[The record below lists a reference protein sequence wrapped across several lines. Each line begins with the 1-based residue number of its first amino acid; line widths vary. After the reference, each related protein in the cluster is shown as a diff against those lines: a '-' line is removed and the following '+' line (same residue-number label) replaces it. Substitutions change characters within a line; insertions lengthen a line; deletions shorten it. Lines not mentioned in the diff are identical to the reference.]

1 MPFLLG
7 FALLHPTGEARA
19 AEVISAGTPIPLLS
33 DTRSAL
39 ESHSGRTIVG
49 VEVDTQSRWFSEQ
62 VHLTEFRVGDRFDAV
77 LVRAVLRRLLDTGR
91 FASARAGVQE
101 AEGGVRVRFSLV
113 PRRLVAAVMLEG
125 VTRDL
130 PELADLLQRVE
141 GRELAESDVDGL
153 LEQVVEVVRND
164 GVLVDSARLEVT
176 PGADPLSAV
185 LRVKLTTRGPAL
197 VKRRR
202 FALPSQTDTEALRP
216 ILEQYPVAVGDV
228 ARRADLE
235 RADRSLEQSLRDRG
249 WSKAKASHQL
259 ELLGEGVRVHVVV
272 EPGPHVE
279 VRFEGN
285 RVFDEAQ
292 LSEVLSDKGLTDRS
306 PRALADLLVRTYQSY
321 GFLDV
326 DVRPVVE
333 GEDTPEQ
340 RITLRIREGEP
351 VRVIA
356 REYPCLSGELRP
368 AEIGEEIDS
377 FLTELLPGNALV
389 GPIDP
394 AKLSDTIGP
403 VTGRGSRP
411 QPFEPTP
418 YATYVPQVYE
428 RAMKHVQ
435 DLLRSQGHLAATV
448 GPAQLLRRRCS
459 DRTGPDRCEP
469 VGSLQRPPTTCS
481 YDELGLPLEEPQP
494 SPLFGCVPDA
504 LRHTRCEPNA
514 VLHIPIKLGPR
525 TRLYRLEFDGNAAM
539 SERELALLL
548 ELRLEEPLSLAEVE
562 QARRQL
568 LDAYA
573 EEGFAFAD
581 VATKVETSPDKTRGK
596 VAFSIREGQR
606 VQVGEILVHGAS
618 RTSERLI
625 RSRFAL
631 EPGGFYQ
638 KSRVRETEERLAT
651 LGVFSSVRVSL
662 EDPYVPSA
670 RKNVVVEVVERPPQ
684 YFEGRPGFGTG
695 EGFRLSAE
703 YGHLNLASEAISLTF
718 LAHLGYLPN
727 ELILESDVRRKYETE
742 LDTVGR
748 RLERR
753 ISVLASFPDIGLG
766 PLFRL
771 QVEGIDLRDNARD
784 FSLVKDAGGPT
795 LSFLWSRRTT
805 FQLGASLERNDV
817 RILGSTQKGALLDY
831 VLENPNRANVFRVPE
846 GTSGAFAQRFTATW
860 DRRDIPLG
868 ASEGSLVTTTLEHVT
883 SRPMGSDPSSPSDE
897 TNPFEASDSEFLRW
911 TSRVALYLPLTR
923 RRTSLALS
931 FRFGLNHQLKS
942 GSRTYPDRLFFLGG
956 MDSVRGMLQDSMIP
970 DDVAAQLLDPTASL
984 RVSDVVIRGGNF
996 FVNPRAELRIP
1007 LISSVQTAVF
1017 VDAGNLWSRSPTE
1030 GDVEHLEGRYQPK
1043 YWRLRYATGTGLRI
1057 NTPVGPLV
1065 FDYGLNVERVLDRL
1079 WPSRARQRTWED
1091 LGAFHFSIG
1100 TF

>member
-1 MPFLLG
+1 MPLLLG
-7 FALLHPTGEARA
+7 FAIAAQVGRVWA
-19 AEVISAGTPIPLLS
+19 AETISAGTPIPLLADVPS
-33 DTRSAL
+33 TLDPHTGEA
-39 ESHSGRTIVG
+39 IVG
-49 VEVDTQSRWFSEQ
+49 VELRAEGRWFSER
-62 VHLTEFRVGDRFDAV
+62 VIVSEIRVGDRFDPV
-77 LVRAVLRRLLDTGR
+77 LVRSTLRRLLDTGR
-91 FASARAGVQE
+91 FASAQASVHG
-101 AEGGVRVRFSLV
+101 AEGGVVVRFSLV
-113 PRRLVAAVMLEG
+113 ARRLVGAVEIEG
-125 VTRDL
+125 VSREL
-130 PELADLLQRVE
+130 PELGELLGRIE
-141 GRELAESDVDGL
+141 GRELADSDVDPL
-153 LEQVVEVVRND
+153 LAQVIEVVRND
-164 GVLVDSARLEVT
+164 GVLVDSAKLVIKDGSE
-176 PGADPLSAV
+176 PLSVV
-185 LRVKLTTRGPAL
+185 LRVVLVTRGPR
-197 VKRRR
+197 VVQQRR
-202 FALPSQTDTEALRP
+202 FAVPSASDKDQLRTM
-216 ILEQYPVAVGDV
+216 LEGYPVAVGDI
-228 ARRADLE
+228 ARQRELE
-235 RADRSLEQSLRDRG
+235 RADRSLEQDLRDRG
-249 WSKAKASHQL
+249 WHRAKVAHRL
-259 ELLGEGVRVHVVV
+259 ESLVDGVRVHVAV

-279 VRFEGN
+279 VTFEGN
-285 RVFDEAQ
+285 RVFDAAQ
-292 LSEVLSDKGLTDRS
+292 LEEVLADKGNTDRA
-306 PRALADLLVRTYQSY
+306 PRTLADLLVRHYQSY

-326 DVRPVVE
+326 DVRPLVE
-333 GEDTPEQ
+333 DKDT
-340 RITLRIREGEP
+340 RRHRVTLRIREGQP
-351 VRVIA
+351 VRVVA
-356 REYPCLSGELRP
+356 REYPCLSGERSP

-377 FLTELLPGNALV
+377 FLTELLPGSALV
-389 GPIDP
+389 GPIEP
-394 AKLSDTIGP
+394 AKLDDVIGP
-403 VTGRGSRP
+403 VTARGSRP
-411 QPFEPTP
+411 GPFQPTP
-418 YATYVPQVYE
+418 YATYVAPVYE

-435 DLLRSQGHLAATV
+435 DLLRSEGYLAATV

-459 DRTGPDRCEP
+459 DATGPLDCEP
-469 VGSLQRPPTTCS
+469 IGPLRRPLTTCS
-481 YDELGLPLEEPQP
+481 HDELGLPLPEPAP

-504 LRHTRCEPNA
+504 RRHTRCEPNA
-514 VLHIPIKLGPR
+514 VLHIPIKMGPR
-525 TRLYRLEFDGNAAM
+525 TRLYRLDFDGNEAM
-539 SERELALLL
+539 SELRLAELL
-548 ELRLEEPLSLAEVE
+548 ELRLGEPLSLAEVE

-573 EEGFAFAD
+573 EEGFAYAD
-581 VATKVETSPDKTRGK
+581 VATKVETSPDKTRGR
-596 VAFSIREGQR
+596 VGFSIREGQR
-606 VQVGEILVHGAS
+606 VRVGEILVRGAS

-631 EPGGFYQ
+631 EPGGVYQ

-662 EDPYVPSA
+662 EDPYVPA
-670 RKNVVVEVVERPPQ
+670 AQKNVWVEVVERRPQ

-718 LAHLGYLPN
+718 LTHLGYLPN

-805 FQLGASLERNDV
+805 FQLGASVERNDV

-860 DRRDIPLG
+860 DRRDVPLG
-868 ASEGSLVTTTLEHVT
+868 ATEGSLVTTTLEHVT
-883 SRPMGSDPSSPSDE
+883 SRPMGDDASSPSEE
-897 TNPFEASDSEFLRW
+897 TNPFQASDSEFLRW

-970 DDVAAQLLDPTASL
+970 DDVAAQLLDPDASL

-1007 LISSVQTAVF
+1007 LSSSVQTAVF

-1030 GDVEHLEGRYQPK
+1030 GDLEHLEGRYQPK

-1079 WPSRARQRTWED
+1079 WPGRARPRTWED